1 MIILF
6 CLSGIVGYRYGTINN
21 YFLNYEIKINDVV
34 GCFERGIIHKED
46 AEKIADILLKR
57 LNERG
62 SEILN
67 ATFDSEKM
75 IWEIDGQYDDVKKR
89 KIIVLVSAWGDVSV
103 VYSKNNN

>member
-21 YFLNYEIKINDVV
+21 YFWNYAFKINDVSV
-34 GCFERGIIHKED
+34 CFERGIIHKED
-46 AEKIADILLKR
+46 AEKIADILLKQ

-62 SEILN
+62 SETLN
-67 ATFDSEKM
+67 ATRNAGKT
-75 IWEIDGQYDDVKKR
+75 IWEIDGQYDDVKNR
-89 KIIVLVSAWGDVSV
+89 KIIVLVDAEGGVSV